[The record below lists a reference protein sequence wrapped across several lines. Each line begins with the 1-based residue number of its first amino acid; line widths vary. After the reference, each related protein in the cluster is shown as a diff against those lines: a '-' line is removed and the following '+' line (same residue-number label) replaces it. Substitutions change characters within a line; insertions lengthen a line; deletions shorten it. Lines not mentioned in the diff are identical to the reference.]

1 MICLIDPGIKLLF
14 SSLQMI
20 LHSLFF
26 VHNNSLNSLQ
36 ATKKVMVELMKC
48 DLGFYHHRVSLIAVV
63 RGMVTRL

>member
-1 MICLIDPGIKLLF
+1 MMCLIDPGIKLLF
-14 SSLQMI
+14 SYLQMI

-26 VHNNSLNSLQ
+26 VHNNSLQ